1 MVSVFNFKD
10 FRIFIRAQWKVLPK
24 AGYGQSRKLAEHL
37 GVHTTLVS
45 QIMQG
50 DKAFTLEQAAGTCE
64 YLSLNDLE
72 TDYFLLL
79 VQLDRAGAPLLRKAL
94 TRQLETLR
102 TQGRELSTRL
112 VAKGK
117 LSEEHRAIFYSDWI
131 YSAVRQ
137 LTAIEGFETAEKIAA
152 HLNISKKR
160 IKEAIEFLL
169 SVGLCKEDHGRLH
182 IGPASTHVE
191 SSSAWVRLHHL
202 NWRNKAIEVLNQ
214 DRLAQLHYTAPM
226 TLSRADAEQ
235 IREMIAKFLESIDRV
250 IEPSPSESLHCLN
263 IDWFEVSG

>member
-1 MVSVFNFKD
+1 MVSIFNFKD
-10 FRIFIRAQWKVLPK
+10 FRGFMRAQWKAMPK

-50 DKAFTLEQAAGTCE
+50 DKAFTPEQAASACE
-64 YLSLNDLE
+64 FFALNDLE

-79 VQLDRAGAPLLRKAL
+79 VQLDRAGTPVLRRAL
-94 TRQLETLR
+94 TRQIETVQR
-102 TQGRELSTRL
+102 QARELSNRL

-117 LSEEHRAIFYSDWI
+117 LTEEHRAVFYSDWI

-137 LTAIEGFETAEKIAA
+137 LTAIDGFQSVDKIAA
-152 HLNISKKR
+152 HLNFSKKR
-160 IKEAIEFLL
+160 IKEAVEFLL
-169 SVGLCKEDHGRLH
+169 SVGLCKEESGRLR

-202 NWRNKAIEVLNQ
+202 NWRNKSIEALNQ
-214 DRLAQLHYTAPM
+214 NGPAQLHYTAPM

-235 IREMIAKFLESIDRV
+235 IREMIAKFLESVDRV

-263 IDWFEVSG
+263 IDWFEVSR